1 MARVRAAGGSSPS
14 IYLGQSILLTMI
26 FSGYGFGLWGAV
38 DRLTAVAIAVAVTAG
53 VMGALLIWRAS
64 VKLGPFEWLRR
75 RFTYGSLES

>member
-1 MARVRAAGGSSPS
+1 
-14 IYLGQSILLTMI
+14 
-26 FSGYGFGLWGAV
+26 
-38 DRLTAVAIAVAVTAG
+38 LTAVAIAVAVTAG